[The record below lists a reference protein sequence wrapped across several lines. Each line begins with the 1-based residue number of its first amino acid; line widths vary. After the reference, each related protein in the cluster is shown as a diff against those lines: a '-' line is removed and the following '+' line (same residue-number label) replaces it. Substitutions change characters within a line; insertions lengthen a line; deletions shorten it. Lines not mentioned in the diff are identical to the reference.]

1 MRRKRAPGEI
11 LEPFF
16 IALVVTSGAVIEDSF
31 VEETC
36 SIKVAKLLG
45 AVLLLRL
52 QRKRRK
58 KTLLGAS
65 SLSCSE
71 MRQRGAK
78 AVALFLTFEERLGL
92 LLALD

>member
-36 SIKVAKLLG
+36 SIKVAKCFWG
-45 AVLLLRL
+45 CFAVEVST
-52 QRKRRK
+52 QTTEKNFI
-58 KTLLGAS
+58 
-65 SLSCSE
+65 
-71 MRQRGAK
+71 RGI
-78 AVALFLTFEERLGL
+78 
-92 LLALD
+92 